1 MSGAKFE
8 SFIEAVLVKEGYKVY
23 RDQLYGSYGADM
35 IADDGHIE
43 YCVQTKRY
51 SRNVGP
57 AAIREALRGGQEH
70 YDCDA
75 IMVITNRDF
84 TKGAIEMAK
93 DGTTKLYNRKWLE
106 SILE

>member
-57 AAIREALRGGQEH
+57 AAIREALRGVRN
-70 YDCDA
+70 
-75 IMVITNRDF
+75 IMTVMPLWLLP
-84 TKGAIEMAK
+84 IE
-93 DGTTKLYNRKWLE
+93 
-106 SILE
+106 ILPKVP